1 MEIFS
6 CNARD
11 NVVKYS
17 AIYFYS
23 CACVVRARIGEIMEY
38 DSKKLAVLTS
48 GGDASGMNAC
58 IRAVVRY
65 AMALGYTVYGVR
77 RGYVGLIED
86 DIFEMKYNSVS
97 NCVHTGGT
105 ILRTGRSKEFMKTE
119 VMKKAVDNLL
129 KRGCNHLV
137 VIGGDGSFRGL
148 QEIHKHTDMR
158 VIGIPATIDND
169 MGYTDYTIGF
179 DTACNT
185 VIDAILRLRD
195 TITSHDRI
203 MILEVMGR
211 HCGDIAINSALAGGA
226 EYVLVGEKPVDVDRI
241 AQSVKEGFEKGKT
254 STIIV
259 LAEARNDLKD
269 ELIEKVS
276 AATGRRVN
284 HVALSYMQ
292 RGGYPAMADRV
303 LASRMAVR
311 AVDLIEEGQSGR
323 VVGINGNN
331 IIDKSVVEALRC
343 PKVFDE
349 QIYNIAMKISK

>member
-1 MEIFS
+1 METT
-6 CNARD
+6 
-11 NVVKYS
+11 
-17 AIYFYS
+17 
-23 CACVVRARIGEIMEY
+23 MEY
-38 DSKKLAVLTS
+38 DNKKIAVLTS

-65 AMALGYTVYGVR
+65 AMAQGYTVYGVR

-86 DIFEMKYNSVS
+86 DIFEMQYSSVS

-105 ILRTGRSKEFMKTE
+105 ILRTGRSKDFCNPE

-148 QEIHKHTDMR
+148 QDIHKMTDMR

-169 MGYTDYTIGF
+169 MGYTDFTIGF

-211 HCGDIAINSALAGGA
+211 RCGDIAIYSALAGGA
-226 EYVLVGEKPVDVDRI
+226 EYVIVGEVPVDVD
-241 AQSVKEGFEKGKT
+241 AVADSVKRGFDKGKT

-269 ELIEKVS
+269 ELIEKVG

-284 HVALSYMQ
+284 HVSLSYMQ

-311 AVDLIEEGQSGR
+311 AVELIDEGQSGR
-323 VVGINGNN
+323 VVGVNGND
-331 IIDKSVVEALRC
+331 IIDMSVGEALKV
-343 PKVFDE
+343 PKKFN
-349 QIYNIAMKISK
+349 QKIYDIATMISK